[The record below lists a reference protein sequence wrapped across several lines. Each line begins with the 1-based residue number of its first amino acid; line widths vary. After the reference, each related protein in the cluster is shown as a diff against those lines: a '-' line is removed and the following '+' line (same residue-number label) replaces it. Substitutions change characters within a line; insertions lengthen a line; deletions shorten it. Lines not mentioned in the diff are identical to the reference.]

1 MRPRANAVVAA
12 AQSQTEH
19 LVRDGYPPD
28 AIRVIA
34 NGVAD
39 DPPVR
44 DREAVRAELGVAPSA
59 FLAVLVAA
67 LRPEKCAAVFV
78 EQVSAAHAIEPS
90 VQGVVVGDG
99 PDAASVGRAVRR
111 SGGAVRMLGY
121 RADAV
126 DIMHAGD
133 VVCLTSAVEAL
144 PMSVLEAMSVAR
156 PVIATRVGGLPEVV
170 EPGRTGFLISPDRPS
185 ELAHALVKPRSRPGA
200 RRGTGAGRTGA
211 PKAGVLDR
219 GNDARICGASG
230 RPRRRPPHGRA
241 AATAGSGHSLTDS
254 SRTEAVRVAVLV
266 NSLIVP
272 EWVAWTIARI
282 DAMGAF
288 ELAAVVP
295 AADAACRACGGSGTA
310 RCAASNFPLVRVGRQ
325 DCLRRCPC
333 HARYR
338 PVTDRPWADVL
349 LGYPHARRGRVVP
362 ARRAH
367 RLGWSGPPP
376 RSVGDRP
383 HGRWPTY
390 QRVEPLL
397 GASRGHGTATAAV
410 VSARRRLHARDRAR
424 LRARRST
431 VADAHAQRRR
441 VDLRTPR
448 AALPAPAPAG
458 RRPRPDSGRP
468 LASRE
473 TCLHRRSPFA
483 TRRARRYGAWR
494 PRAARSGAAT
504 SGLSRCAGDR
514 RTGVPAKRVRT
525 LPNPAGRYLADP
537 FPIEVDGHH
546 FIFVEDYSHA
556 ARRGAISVFEAGPHG
571 AWSPPRRV
579 LECEHHLSYPFVFE
593 HDGRDLHAS
602 GDRRSG
608 SNRTPPRRRVSAYV
622 AP

>member
-12 AQSQTEH
+12 AMSQTEH
-19 LVRDGYPPD
+19 LVRDGYPD

-44 DREAVRAELGVAPSA
+44 DRGAVRAELGVAPSA

-67 LRPEKCAAVFV
+67 LRPARRCSWSRCPLRMPLSRPYKA
-78 EQVSAAHAIEPS
+78 SSS
-90 VQGVVVGDG
+90 VTGRTK
-99 PDAASVGRAVRR
+99 SVGRAVRR

-156 PVIATRVGGLPEVV
+156 PVIATRVGGLSEVV

-185 ELAHALVKPRSRPGA
+185 ELGHALVNLA
-200 RRGTGAGRTGA
+200 RDPARAEELGLAGRA
-211 PKAGVLDR
+211 RQRRRSDR
-219 GNDARICGASG
+219 GHDARICGASG
-230 RPRRRPPHGRA
+230 RPRSDPRHGRP
-241 AATAGSGHSLTDS
+241 AATAGPGHVVRDR

-266 NSLIVP
+266 DSLIVP

-282 DAMGAF
+282 DAASAF

-295 AADAACRACGGSGTA
+295 AADERAVRGGAGTA
-310 RCAASNFPLVRVGRQ
+310 PCAAANFPLVRVVRQ
-325 DCLRRCPC
+325 DGLRRCPC

-338 PVTDRPWADVL
+338 PVTDRPCADVL

-376 RSVGDRP
+376 RGVGDRP

-397 GASRGHGTATAAV
+397 GASPGQRHRDRSRCRLDDGCTRVIAQGSARADPLSLTRTRNAAAWTSARLVLHSCAGSSGTAG
-410 VSARRRLHARDRAR
+410 SSR
-424 LRARRST
+424 LRT
-431 VADAHAQRRR
+431 
-441 VDLRTPR
+441 
-448 AALPAPAPAG
+448 
-458 RRPRPDSGRP
+458 
-468 LASRE
+468 ASANRE

-483 TRRARRYGAWR
+483 TLRARRYG
-494 PRAARSGAAT
+494 G
-504 SGLSRCAGDR
+504 GGQ
-514 RTGVPAKRVRT
+514 
-525 LPNPAGRYLADP
+525 
-537 FPIEVDGHH
+537 E
-546 FIFVEDYSHA
+546 
-556 ARRGAISVFEAGPHG
+556 PHG
-571 AWSPPRRV
+571 
-579 LECEHHLSYPFVFE
+579 L
-593 HDGRDLHAS
+593 AS
-602 GDRRSG
+602 
-608 SNRTPPRRRVSAYV
+608 
-622 AP
+622 